1 MPTIIDLSAIGEAPG
16 AAEAV
21 AKTLQEGGAVGLPLE
36 CSYGAAVLISKAA
49 SANGILGP
57 APGQLL
63 VRDIGAVQD
72 LIGSIPV
79 AAQRLMRRS
88 WPGPGVL
95 EFAVE
100 GDSPLRSISQ
110 NVWNWIAPGGR
121 IRVGMPKHSFV
132 RQVLGRV
139 SGPLAIGTP
148 PPGEACHQTAASLA
162 QAHPGRF
169 EILVDDGPVRYDQ
182 RATTVRIEKDAWRV
196 VEEGVPSAKAIQRM
210 AGELILFVC
219 TGNTCRSPMAEAVCR
234 RLLAERL
241 SCADDELPHHGY
253 TVISA
258 GLAAAVGAPAA
269 GEAVGLLDQMGIDL
283 ESHESQPATRDLLER
298 ADRIVTMTRSHR
310 EAILSQYP
318 ELESRTQVMSADG
331 RDVPDPIGGGPR
343 EYRECLAQI
352 SRNLEVLVDQILKG
366 QSEVGER

>member
-1 MPTIIDLSAIGEAPG
+1 MPTVIDLSAIGEVPG
-16 AAEAV
+16 AADSV
-21 AKTLQEGGAVGLPLE
+21 AKTLLEGGTVGLPLE
-36 CSYGAAVLISKAA
+36 CSYGAAVLVSKAA
-49 SANGILGP
+49 GVNGLASHSQGL
-57 APGQLL
+57 LL
-63 VRDIGAVQD
+63 VRDAGAVLD
-72 LIGSIPV
+72 LVETNSNV
-79 AAQRLMRRS
+79 ARRLMRRC

-100 GDSPLRSISQ
+100 GDSPLRSLPED
-110 NVWNWIAPGGR
+110 VRNWVAAEN
-121 IRVGMPKHSFV
+121 RVRVSMPKHRFV
-132 RQVLGRV
+132 QDILARV
-139 SGPLAIGTP
+139 SGPLAIGIP
-148 PPGEACHQTAASLA
+148 RLGETAHQTAAALA
-162 QAHPGRF
+162 LAHPGRI

-182 RATTVRIEKDAWRV
+182 QATTVRFEKDAWRV
-196 VEEGVPSAKAIQRM
+196 TEEGVPSAKAIQRM

-258 GLAAAVGAPAA
+258 GLAAAIGAPAA

-283 ESHESQPATRDLLER
+283 ETHESQQATRDLLER
-298 ADRIVTMTRSHR
+298 ADRIITMTRSHR

-318 ELESRTQVMSADG
+318 ELESRTRVMSADG

-366 QSEVGER
+366 QSEVGGR